1 MSAAPRLASNDTVV
15 QKAVVDERP
24 SSWWHLPVTTTVLGL
39 IALVFF
45 GLRGIP
51 GADSTYGIARENDV
65 NPLGIIPQQITVPS
79 MGAAIALSVI
89 ALLAS
94 AALWALQSRPHRIRP
109 VVRNPIIAVFAVA
122 WVLAF
127 MTWVISERALDVGS
141 LLQATIILCVPLAF
155 GALSGVLSER
165 AGVIN
170 IAIEGQL
177 LFGAFGA
184 ALVGSLL
191 GSVWAGLIAAPL
203 VAVLIGVML
212 ALFAVGYQVQQII
225 VGVVLNVF
233 AVGIT
238 SFFFGSVMSQNPG
251 MFNTPMRLPTLGSSG
266 LVDIPVIG
274 AVLRFLL
281 DIPVIGRMIFDQNIL
296 VYLMW
301 LIVIVLTIA
310 LFRTRWG
317 LRVRAVGE
325 HPRAAD
331 TVGIKVNPTR
341 WSNVL
346 LGSAVAGL
354 GGAMLTI
361 GTGVAFGEDMS
372 AGKGYIALAA
382 MILGRYHPVG
392 ALLAALTFAFAD
404 SLQLR
409 LGTMSAAEG
418 GVSIPG
424 DFLLMLPYVVALF
437 AVAGVVGRVRVPA
450 ADGVPYVKQ

>member
-1 MSAAPRLASNDTVV
+1 MSTTPV
-15 QKAVVDERP
+15 VVDDSAVEKTFEDSRP
-24 SSWWHLPVTTTVLGL
+24 ANWWHLPVTTTVLGL
-39 IALVFF
+39 LALVLF

-51 GADSTYGIARENDV
+51 GVESVYVLARESDL
-65 NPLGIIPQQITVPS
+65 NPFGIVPERVTLPS
-79 MGAAIALSVI
+79 MGGAIGFALL

-94 AALWALQSRPHRIRP
+94 AGLWVLQHRSARPPARLRLALLI
-109 VVRNPIIAVFAVA
+109 VFAVA
-122 WVLAF
+122 WVLTF
-127 MTWVISERALDVGS
+127 MTWVISQRTLDVTT
-141 LLQATIILCVPLAF
+141 LLQATIVLAVPLAF

-184 ALVGSLL
+184 TLIGSLA
-191 GSVWAGLIAAPL
+191 GNVWIGLLSAPFM
-203 VAVLIGVML
+203 AMVMGALL
-212 ALFAVGYQVQQII
+212 ALFAVGYHVQQII
-225 VGVVLNVF
+225 VGVVLNVL
-233 AVGIT
+233 AIGVT
-238 SFFFGSVMSQNPG
+238 SFFFGTVMRDNPG
-251 MFNTPMRLPTLGSSG
+251 VFNSPMRLPTLR
-266 LVDIPVIG
+266 IP
-274 AVLRFLL
+274 LL
-281 DIPVIGRMIFDQNIL
+281 ADIPVIGRMLFEQNIL

-301 LIVIVLTIA
+301 IIVAGLTVA

-325 HPRAAD
+325 HPKAAD
-331 TVGIKVNPTR
+331 TVGIAVNLTS
-341 WSNVL
+341 WKNVL
-346 LGSAVAGL
+346 LGAAVAGL
-354 GGAMLTI
+354 GGATLTI
-361 GTGVAFGEDMS
+361 GTGVAFGEEMS

-409 LGTMSAAEG
+409 LGTMTASEG

-424 DFLLMLPYVVALF
+424 DFLLMLPYIVALF

-450 ADGVPYVKQ
+450 ADGQPYIKQ

>member
-1 MSAAPRLASNDTVV
+1 MSTAPHVV
-15 QKAVVDERP
+15 ADDSPVEKAFTDVRP
-24 SSWWHLPVTTTVLGL
+24 TSWWHLPATTTVMGL
-39 IALVFF
+39 LALVVF

-51 GADSTYGIARENDV
+51 GVDSAYVVVHESDL
-65 NPLGIIPQQITVPS
+65 NPFGLIPERIVVSS
-79 MGAAIALSVI
+79 MGGAIALSVI

-94 AALWALQSRPHRIRP
+94 AALWVLHARSARPSARARLTL
-109 VVRNPIIAVFAVA
+109 IAVFAVA
-122 WVLAF
+122 WILAF
-127 MTWVISERALDVGS
+127 MTWVISQRTLDVTT
-141 LLQATIILCVPLAF
+141 LLQGTIVLAVPLAF

-165 AGVIN
+165 SGVIN

-184 ALVGSLL
+184 TLVGSIT
-191 GSVWAGLIAAPL
+191 GSVWIGLLAAPI
-203 VAVLIGVML
+203 VAMFMGALL
-212 ALFAVGYQVQQII
+212 AMFAVGYHVQQII
-225 VGVVLNVF
+225 VGVVLNVL
-233 AVGIT
+233 AIGLT
-238 SFFFGSVMSQNPG
+238 SFFFGSVMSDNPG
-251 MFNTPMRLPTLGSSG
+251 LFNAPMRLPTLRIPV
-266 LVDIPVIG
+266 LADIPLVG
-274 AVLRFLL
+274 AALFE
-281 DIPVIGRMIFDQNIL
+281 QNIL

-301 LIVIVLTIA
+301 IIVAGLTVA

-325 HPRAAD
+325 HPKAAD
-331 TVGIKVNPTR
+331 TVGIAVNLTR
-341 WSNVL
+341 WKNVL

-354 GGAMLTI
+354 GGATLTI
-361 GTGVAFGEDMS
+361 GTGVAFGEEMS

-424 DFLLMLPYVVALF
+424 DFLLMLPYIVALF

-450 ADGVPYVKQ
+450 ADGQPYIKQ

>member
-1 MSAAPRLASNDTVV
+1 MTATPTVAPDDSEV
-15 QKAVVDERP
+15 QKKVTDERP
-24 SSWWHLPVTTTVLGL
+24 DSWWHLPVTTTVLGL

-45 GLRGIP
+45 GLRGVP
-51 GADSTYGIARENDV
+51 GAESSFALAREGDL
-65 NPLGIIPQQITVPS
+65 NPFGLIPERITVPS
-79 MGAAIALSVI
+79 IGGAVALAVI
-89 ALLAS
+89 ALAAS
-94 AALWALQSRPHRIRP
+94 ATLWVLHARAARPRHAARIGL
-109 VVRNPIIAVFAVA
+109 IAVFAVS
-122 WVLAF
+122 WILAF
-127 MTWVISERALDVGS
+127 MTWVISERALDVAT
-141 LLQATIILCVPLAF
+141 LLQGTLALAVPLAF

-184 ALVGSLL
+184 ALVGSLA
-191 GSVWAGLIAAPL
+191 GSAWVGLIAAPIMAL
-203 VAVLIGVML
+203 VMGALL
-212 ALFAVGYQVQQII
+212 AMFAVGYRVQQII
-225 VGVVLNVF
+225 VGVVLNVL
-233 AVGIT
+233 AIGVT
-238 SFFFGSVMSQNPG
+238 SFFFGSVMRQNPG
-251 MFNTPMRLPTLGSSG
+251 QFNSPLRLPTLR
-266 LVDIPVIG
+266 IPVL
-274 AVLRFLL
+274 A
-281 DIPVIGRMIFDQNIL
+281 DIPVIGRVLFEQNIL

-301 LIVIVLTIA
+301 IIVAGLTVA

-331 TVGIKVNPTR
+331 TVGIPVNRTR
-341 WSNVL
+341 WINVM

-354 GGAMLTI
+354 GGATLTI
-361 GTGVAFGEDMS
+361 GTGVAFGEEMS

>member
-1 MSAAPRLASNDTVV
+1 MSTTPV
-15 QKAVVDERP
+15 VVDDSAVEKTFEDSRP
-24 SSWWHLPVTTTVLGL
+24 ANWWHLPVTTTVLGL
-39 IALVFF
+39 LALALF

-51 GADSTYGIARENDV
+51 GVESVYVLARESDL
-65 NPLGIIPQQITVPS
+65 NPFGIVPERVTLPS
-79 MGAAIALSVI
+79 MGGAIGFALL

-94 AALWALQSRPHRIRP
+94 AGLWVLQHRSARPPARLRLALLI
-109 VVRNPIIAVFAVA
+109 VFAVA
-122 WVLAF
+122 WVLTF
-127 MTWVISERALDVGS
+127 MTWVISQRTLDVTT
-141 LLQATIILCVPLAF
+141 LLQATIVLAVPLAF

-184 ALVGSLL
+184 TLIGSLA
-191 GSVWAGLIAAPL
+191 GNVWIGLLSAPFM
-203 VAVLIGVML
+203 AMVMGALL
-212 ALFAVGYQVQQII
+212 ALFAVGYHVQQII
-225 VGVVLNVF
+225 VGVVLNVL
-233 AVGIT
+233 AIGVT
-238 SFFFGSVMSQNPG
+238 SFFFGTVMRDNPG
-251 MFNTPMRLPTLGSSG
+251 VFNSPMRLPTLR
-266 LVDIPVIG
+266 IP
-274 AVLRFLL
+274 LL
-281 DIPVIGRMIFDQNIL
+281 ADIPVIGRMLFEQNIL

-301 LIVIVLTIA
+301 IIVAGLTVA

-325 HPRAAD
+325 HPKAAD
-331 TVGIKVNPTR
+331 TVGIAVNLTR
-341 WSNVL
+341 WKNVL

-354 GGAMLTI
+354 GGATLTI
-361 GTGVAFGEDMS
+361 GTGVAFGEEMS
-372 AGKGYIALAA
+372 SGKGYIALAA

-409 LGTMSAAEG
+409 LGTMTASEG

-424 DFLLMLPYVVALF
+424 DFLLMLPYIVALF

-450 ADGVPYVKQ
+450 ADGQPYIKQ

>member
-1 MSAAPRLASNDTVV
+1 MTATPTVAPDDSEV
-15 QKAVVDERP
+15 QKKVTDERP
-24 SSWWHLPVTTTVLGL
+24 DRWWHLPATTTVLGL

-45 GLRGIP
+45 GLRGVP
-51 GADSTYGIARENDV
+51 GAESSFALAREGDL
-65 NPLGIIPQQITVPS
+65 NPFGLIPERITVPS
-79 MGAAIALSVI
+79 IGGAVALAVI
-89 ALLAS
+89 ALAAS
-94 AALWALQSRPHRIRP
+94 AALWVLHARAARPRP
-109 VVRNPIIAVFAVA
+109 AARLGLIAVFAVS
-122 WVLAF
+122 WILAF
-127 MTWVISERALDVGS
+127 MTWVISERALDVAT
-141 LLQATIILCVPLAF
+141 LLQGTLALAVPLAF

-184 ALVGSLL
+184 ALVGSLA
-191 GSVWAGLIAAPL
+191 GSAWVGLVAAPFMAL
-203 VAVLIGVML
+203 VMGALL
-212 ALFAVGYQVQQII
+212 AMFAVGYRVQQII
-225 VGVVLNVF
+225 VGVVLNVL
-233 AVGIT
+233 AIGVT
-238 SFFFGSVMSQNPG
+238 SFFFGTVMRQNPG
-251 MFNTPMRLPTLGSSG
+251 QFNSPLRLPTLR
-266 LVDIPVIG
+266 IPVL
-274 AVLRFLL
+274 A
-281 DIPVIGRMIFDQNIL
+281 DIPVIGRVLFEQNIL

-301 LIVIVLTIA
+301 IIVAGLTVA

-331 TVGIKVNPTR
+331 TVGIPVNRTR
-341 WSNVL
+341 WINVM

-354 GGAMLTI
+354 GGATLTI
-361 GTGVAFGEDMS
+361 GTGVAFGEEMS

>member
-1 MSAAPRLASNDTVV
+1 MSTAPAITSDDAEVTKV
-15 QKAVVDERP
+15 VVDER
-24 SSWWHLPVTTTVLGL
+24 SATWWHLPLTTTVLGL

-51 GADSTYGIARENDV
+51 GVESSFALAREGDL
-65 NPLGIIPQQITVPS
+65 NPLGIVPERITIPS
-79 MGAAIALSVI
+79 MGGAIALSVI
-89 ALLAS
+89 ALSAS
-94 AALWALQSRPHRIRP
+94 VGLWVLLSRQARP
-109 VVRNPIIAVFAVA
+109 RRSARLGLILLFAIA
-122 WVLAF
+122 WILAF
-127 MTWVISERALDVGS
+127 MTWVISEKALDVAT
-141 LLQATIILCVPLAF
+141 LLQGTLALSVPLAF

-165 AGVIN
+165 SGVIN

-177 LFGAFGA
+177 LVGAFGG
-184 ALVGSLL
+184 ALVGSMT
-191 GSVWAGLIAAPL
+191 GSVWIGLIAAPL
-203 VAVLIGVML
+203 MALTIGAML
-212 ALFAVGYQVQQII
+212 ALFAVGYHVQQII
-225 VGVVLNVF
+225 VGVVLNVL
-233 AVGIT
+233 ALGIT
-238 SFFFGSVMSQNPG
+238 SFFFGTVMRHDPG
-251 MFNTPMRLPTLGSSG
+251 QFNTPLVLPSFRIPL
-266 LVDIPVIG
+266 LADIPVIG
-274 AVLRFLL
+274 TVLFN
-281 DIPVIGRMIFDQNIL
+281 QNVL

-301 LIVIVLTIA
+301 IIVGGLTIA

-331 TVGIKVNPTR
+331 TVGIPVNRTR

-354 GGAMLTI
+354 GGAALTL

-409 LGTMSAAEG
+409 LGTTSAQEG

-437 AVAGVVGRVRVPA
+437 AVAGVVGRVRPPA
-450 ADGVPYVKQ
+450 ANGQPYVSQ

>member
-1 MSAAPRLASNDTVV
+1 MSAAPVVVTDDT
-15 QKAVVDERP
+15 AVRRTLDDTRP
-24 SSWWHLPVTTTVLGL
+24 RSWWHLPATTTVMGL
-39 IALVFF
+39 LALLFF

-51 GADSTYGIARENDV
+51 GVDSAFVLARESDL
-65 NPLGIIPQQITVPS
+65 NPFGIVPERVILPS
-79 MGAAIALSVI
+79 MGGAIGLSGLS
-89 ALLAS
+89 LLTS
-94 AALWALQSRPHRIRP
+94 AGLWVLHARSARPRARVRIP
-109 VVRNPIIAVFAVA
+109 LIVVFAVA
-122 WVLAF
+122 WILAF
-127 MTWVISERALDVGS
+127 MIWVISQRALDVTT
-141 LLQATIILCVPLAF
+141 LLQGTIVLAVPLAF

-184 ALVGSLL
+184 TLIGSMT
-191 GSVWAGLIAAPL
+191 GSVWLGLLAAPL
-203 VAVLIGVML
+203 VALFMGAML

-233 AVGIT
+233 AIGLT
-238 SFFFGSVMSQNPG
+238 SFFFGTVMRQNPG
-251 MFNTPMRLPTLGSSG
+251 VFNAPLRLPTLR
-266 LVDIPVIG
+266 IP
-274 AVLRFLL
+274 LL
-281 DIPVIGRMIFDQNIL
+281 ADIPVIGRMLFEQNVL

-301 LIVIVLTIA
+301 IIVAGLTVA

-331 TVGIKVNPTR
+331 TVGIAVNRTR
-341 WSNVL
+341 WTNVL

-354 GGAMLTI
+354 GGASLTI
-361 GTGVAFGEDMS
+361 GTGVAFGEEMS
-372 AGKGYIALAA
+372 AGRGYIALAA

-392 ALLAALTFAFAD
+392 ALLAALTFAFAE

-424 DFLLMLPYVVALF
+424 DFMLMLPYVVALF

-450 ADGVPYVKQ
+450 ANGQPYVKQ

>member
-1 MSAAPRLASNDTVV
+1 MSATTRLASDDAVV

-24 SSWWHLPVTTTVLGL
+24 STWWHLPLTTTILGVLGL
-39 IALVFF
+39 IFF

-51 GADSTYGIARENDV
+51 GASSTYGIAREKDL
-65 NPLGIIPQQITVPS
+65 NPLGILPEQVTVPS
-79 MGAAIALSVI
+79 MAASIVLAVI

-94 AALWALQSRPHRIRP
+94 AALWALQSRPHRLRPAIRNTL
-109 VVRNPIIAVFAVA
+109 VGIFAVA
-122 WVLAF
+122 WVLSF
-127 MTWVISERALDVGS
+127 MTWVISERSLSVGT
-141 LLQATIILCVPLAF
+141 LLQSTVILAVPLAF

-191 GSVWAGLIAAPL
+191 GNVWAGLIAAPL
-203 VAVLIGVML
+203 VAVLMGALL

-238 SFFFGSVMSQNPG
+238 SFFFGSVMSENPG
-251 MFNTPMRLPTLGSSG
+251 MFNSPMRLPTLRIP
-266 LVDIPVIG
+266 LLADIPLIG
-274 AVLRFLL
+274 SALFE
-281 DIPVIGRMIFDQNIL
+281 QNIL

-301 LIVIVLTIA
+301 VIVAVLTIA

-450 ADGVPYVKQ
+450 ADGIPYVKQ

>member
-1 MSAAPRLASNDTVV
+1 MSTAPVVVADDSAVERRLDDT
-15 QKAVVDERP
+15 RP
-24 SSWWHLPVTTTVLGL
+24 ASWWHLPVTTTVLGL
-39 IALVFF
+39 VALAFF

-51 GADSTYGIARENDV
+51 GVESAFVLARKSDLNPFGIVPET
-65 NPLGIIPQQITVPS
+65 ITLPS
-79 MGAAIALSVI
+79 KGGAVALS
-89 ALLAS
+89 LLALGVS
-94 AALWALQSRPHRIRP
+94 AALWVLQARSARPPARLRITLI
-109 VVRNPIIAVFAVA
+109 VVFALA
-122 WVLAF
+122 WILAF
-127 MTWVISERALDVGS
+127 MTWVISQRTLDVTT
-141 LLQATIILCVPLAF
+141 LLQGTIVLAVPLAF

-184 ALVGSLL
+184 TLIGSLA
-191 GSVWAGLIAAPL
+191 GNVWVGLVAAPL
-203 VAVLIGVML
+203 MALVMGALL
-212 ALFAVGYQVQQII
+212 ALFAVGYHVQQII
-225 VGVVLNVF
+225 VGVVLNVL
-233 AVGIT
+233 AIGVT
-238 SFFFGSVMSQNPG
+238 SFFFGTVMRDNPG
-251 MFNTPMRLPTLGSSG
+251 LFNAPLRLPTLR
-266 LVDIPVIG
+266 VPVL
-274 AVLRFLL
+274 A
-281 DIPVIGRMIFDQNIL
+281 DIPVIGRVLFEQNIL

-301 LIVIVLTIA
+301 IIVAGLTVA

-325 HPRAAD
+325 HPKAAD
-331 TVGIKVNPTR
+331 TVGIAVNLTR
-341 WSNVL
+341 WKNVL
-346 LGSAVAGL
+346 LGAAVAGL
-354 GGAMLTI
+354 GGATLTI
-361 GTGVAFGEDMS
+361 GTGVAFGEEMS

-424 DFLLMLPYVVALF
+424 DFLLMLPYIVALF

-450 ADGVPYVKQ
+450 ADGQPYIKQ

>member
-1 MSAAPRLASNDTVV
+1 MSTTPV
-15 QKAVVDERP
+15 VVDDSAVEKTFEDSRP
-24 SSWWHLPVTTTVLGL
+24 ANWWHLPVTTTVLGL
-39 IALVFF
+39 LALALF

-51 GADSTYGIARENDV
+51 GVESVYVLARESDL
-65 NPLGIIPQQITVPS
+65 NPFGIVPERVTLPS
-79 MGAAIALSVI
+79 MGGAIGFALL

-94 AALWALQSRPHRIRP
+94 AGLWVLQHRSARPPARLRLALLI
-109 VVRNPIIAVFAVA
+109 VFAVA
-122 WVLAF
+122 WVLTF
-127 MTWVISERALDVGS
+127 MTWVISQRTLDVTT
-141 LLQATIILCVPLAF
+141 LLQATIVLAVPLAF

-184 ALVGSLL
+184 TLIGSLA
-191 GSVWAGLIAAPL
+191 GNVWIGLLSAPFM
-203 VAVLIGVML
+203 AMVMGALL
-212 ALFAVGYQVQQII
+212 ALFAVGYHVQQII
-225 VGVVLNVF
+225 VGVVLNVL
-233 AVGIT
+233 AIGVT
-238 SFFFGSVMSQNPG
+238 SFFFGTVMRDNPG
-251 MFNTPMRLPTLGSSG
+251 VFNSPMRLPTLR
-266 LVDIPVIG
+266 IP
-274 AVLRFLL
+274 LL
-281 DIPVIGRMIFDQNIL
+281 ADIPVIGRMLFEQNIL

-301 LIVIVLTIA
+301 IIVAGLTVA

-325 HPRAAD
+325 HPKAAD
-331 TVGIKVNPTR
+331 TVGIAVNLTR
-341 WSNVL
+341 WKNVL

-354 GGAMLTI
+354 GGATLTI
-361 GTGVAFGEDMS
+361 GTGVAFGEEMS

-409 LGTMSAAEG
+409 LGTMTAAAG

-424 DFLLMLPYVVALF
+424 DFLLMLPYIVALA

-450 ADGVPYVKQ
+450 ANGTPYIKQ

>member
-1 MSAAPRLASNDTVV
+1 MSATTRLASDDAVV

-24 SSWWHLPVTTTVLGL
+24 STWWHLPLTTTILGVLGL
-39 IALVFF
+39 IFF

-51 GADSTYGIARENDV
+51 GASSTYGIAREKDL
-65 NPLGIIPQQITVPS
+65 NPLGILPEQVTVPS
-79 MGAAIALSVI
+79 MAASIVLAVI

-94 AALWALQSRPHRIRP
+94 AALWALQSRPRRLRPAIRNTL
-109 VVRNPIIAVFAVA
+109 VGIFAVA
-122 WVLAF
+122 WVLSF
-127 MTWVISERALDVGS
+127 MTWVISERSLSVGT
-141 LLQATIILCVPLAF
+141 LLQSTVILAVPLAF

-191 GSVWAGLIAAPL
+191 GNVWAGLIAAPL
-203 VAVLIGVML
+203 VAVLMGALL

-238 SFFFGSVMSQNPG
+238 SFFFGSVMSANPG
-251 MFNTPMRLPTLGSSG
+251 MFNSPMRLPTLRIP
-266 LVDIPVIG
+266 LLADIPLIG
-274 AVLRFLL
+274 SALFE
-281 DIPVIGRMIFDQNIL
+281 QNIL

-301 LIVIVLTIA
+301 VIVVVLTIA

-331 TVGIKVNPTR
+331 TVCIKVNPTR

-424 DFLLMLPYVVALF
+424 DFLLMLPYVVVLF

-450 ADGVPYVKQ
+450 ADGIPYVKQ

>member
-1 MSAAPRLASNDTVV
+1 MSTTPV
-15 QKAVVDERP
+15 VVDDSAVEKTFEDSRP
-24 SSWWHLPVTTTVLGL
+24 ANWWHLPVTTTVLGL
-39 IALVFF
+39 LALALF

-51 GADSTYGIARENDV
+51 GVESVYVLARESDL
-65 NPLGIIPQQITVPS
+65 NPFGIVPERVTLPS
-79 MGAAIALSVI
+79 MGGAIGFALL

-94 AALWALQSRPHRIRP
+94 AGLWVLQHRSARPPARLRLALLI
-109 VVRNPIIAVFAVA
+109 VFAVA
-122 WVLAF
+122 WVLTF
-127 MTWVISERALDVGS
+127 MTWVISQRTLDVTT
-141 LLQATIILCVPLAF
+141 LLQATIVLAVPLAF

-184 ALVGSLL
+184 TLIGSLA
-191 GSVWAGLIAAPL
+191 GNVWIGLLSAPFM
-203 VAVLIGVML
+203 AMVMGALL
-212 ALFAVGYQVQQII
+212 ALFAVGYHVQQII
-225 VGVVLNVF
+225 VGVVLNALAIGV
-233 AVGIT
+233 T
-238 SFFFGSVMSQNPG
+238 SFFFGTVMRDNPG
-251 MFNTPMRLPTLGSSG
+251 VFNSPMRLPTLR
-266 LVDIPVIG
+266 IP
-274 AVLRFLL
+274 LL
-281 DIPVIGRMIFDQNIL
+281 ADIPVIGRMLFEQNIL

-301 LIVIVLTIA
+301 IIVAGLTVA

-325 HPRAAD
+325 HPKAAD
-331 TVGIKVNPTR
+331 TVGIAVNLTR
-341 WSNVL
+341 WKNVL

-354 GGAMLTI
+354 GGATLTI
-361 GTGVAFGEDMS
+361 GTGVAFGEEMS

-409 LGTMSAAEG
+409 LGTMTASEG

-424 DFLLMLPYVVALF
+424 DFLLMLPYIVALF

-450 ADGVPYVKQ
+450 ADGQPYIKQ

>member
-1 MSAAPRLASNDTVV
+1 MSTAPMVV
-15 QKAVVDERP
+15 QDDSAVRKKLDDIRP
-24 SSWWHLPVTTTVLGL
+24 DSWWHLPATTSVMGL
-39 IALVFF
+39 VALVLF

-51 GADSTYGIARENDV
+51 GVESTYVLARESDL
-65 NPLGIIPQQITVPS
+65 NPLGIVPERIAVPA
-79 MGAAIALSVI
+79 MGGAIALSVV

-94 AALWALQSRPHRIRP
+94 VGLWMLHARSARPRGAARLALIG
-109 VVRNPIIAVFAVA
+109 VFAVA
-122 WVLAF
+122 WILAF
-127 MTWVISERALDVGS
+127 MTWVISQRALDVTT
-141 LLQATIILCVPLAF
+141 LLQGTIVLAVPLAF

-165 AGVIN
+165 SGVIN

-184 ALVGSLL
+184 TLIGSMT
-191 GSVWAGLIAAPL
+191 GSVWIGLVAAPVMAL
-203 VAVLIGVML
+203 VMGAML
-212 ALFAVGYQVQQII
+212 ALFAVGYHVQQII

-233 AVGIT
+233 AIGIT
-238 SFFFGSVMSQNPG
+238 SFFFGTVMRDNPA
-251 MFNTPMRLPTLGSSG
+251 MFNAPMRLPTLR
-266 LVDIPVIG
+266 VPVL
-274 AVLRFLL
+274 A
-281 DIPVIGRMIFDQNIL
+281 DIPVIGRVLFEQNIL

-301 LIVIVLTIA
+301 IVVAGLTIA

-325 HPRAAD
+325 HPKAAD
-331 TVGIKVNPTR
+331 TVGIAVNLTR
-341 WSNVL
+341 WKNVL

-354 GGAMLTI
+354 GGATLTI
-361 GTGVAFGEDMS
+361 GTGVAFGEEMS

-424 DFLLMLPYVVALF
+424 DFLLMLPYIVALF

-450 ADGVPYVKQ
+450 ANGTPYVKQ

>member
-1 MSAAPRLASNDTVV
+1 MSTAPVVVKDDSAV
-15 QKAVVDERP
+15 QKTLDDIRP
-24 SSWWHLPVTTTVLGL
+24 HSWWHLPVTTTVMGL
-39 IALVFF
+39 IALVVF

-51 GADSTYGIARENDV
+51 GVESTYVLAREGDL
-65 NPLGIIPQQITVPS
+65 NPLGIVPERIAVPA
-79 MGAAIALSVI
+79 MGGAIALSI
-89 ALLAS
+89 LALLAS
-94 AALWALQSRPHRIRP
+94 VGLWVLHARSARPRGGARLAL
-109 VVRNPIIAVFAVA
+109 IAVFAVA
-122 WVLAF
+122 WILAF
-127 MTWVISERALDVGS
+127 MTWVISQRTLDVTT
-141 LLQATIILCVPLAF
+141 LLQGTIVLAVPLAF

-165 AGVIN
+165 SGVIN

-184 ALVGSLL
+184 TLVGSMT
-191 GSVWAGLIAAPL
+191 GNVWIGLAAAP
-203 VAVLIGVML
+203 VMALIMGAML

-233 AVGIT
+233 AIGIT
-238 SFFFGSVMSQNPG
+238 SFFFGTVMRDNPA
-251 MFNTPMRLPTLGSSG
+251 MFNAPMRLPTLRIP
-266 LVDIPVIG
+266 LLADIPVLG
-274 AVLRFLL
+274 RVLFE
-281 DIPVIGRMIFDQNIL
+281 QNIL

-301 LIVIVLTIA
+301 IVVAVLTIA

-325 HPRAAD
+325 HPKAAD
-331 TVGIKVNPTR
+331 TVGIAVNLTR
-341 WSNVL
+341 WKNVL

-354 GGAMLTI
+354 GGATLTI
-361 GTGVAFGEDMS
+361 GTGVAFGEEMS

-424 DFLLMLPYVVALF
+424 DFLLMLPYIVALF

-450 ADGVPYVKQ
+450 ANGQPYVKQ

>member
-1 MSAAPRLASNDTVV
+1 MSATTRLASDDAVV

-24 SSWWHLPVTTTVLGL
+24 STWWHLPLTTTILGVLAL
-39 IALVFF
+39 ILF

-51 GADSTYGIARENDV
+51 GASSTYGIAREKDL
-65 NPLGIIPQQITVPS
+65 NPLGILPEQVTVPS
-79 MGAAIALSVI
+79 MTASIVLAVI

-94 AALWALQSRPHRIRP
+94 AALWALQSRPRRLRPAIRNTL
-109 VVRNPIIAVFAVA
+109 VGIFAVA
-122 WVLAF
+122 WVLSF
-127 MTWVISERALDVGS
+127 MTWVISERSLSVGT
-141 LLQATIILCVPLAF
+141 LLQSTVILAVPLAF

-191 GSVWAGLIAAPL
+191 GNVWAGLIAAPL
-203 VAVLIGVML
+203 VAVLMGALL

-238 SFFFGSVMSQNPG
+238 SFFFGSVMSENPG
-251 MFNTPMRLPTLGSSG
+251 MFNSPMRLPTLRIP
-266 LVDIPVIG
+266 LLADIPLIG
-274 AVLRFLL
+274 SALFE
-281 DIPVIGRMIFDQNIL
+281 QNIL

-301 LIVIVLTIA
+301 VIVAVLTIA

-450 ADGVPYVKQ
+450 ADGIPYVKQ

>member
-1 MSAAPRLASNDTVV
+1 MSATTRLASDDAVV

-24 SSWWHLPVTTTVLGL
+24 STWWHLPLTTTILGVLGL
-39 IALVFF
+39 IFF

-51 GADSTYGIARENDV
+51 GASSTYGIAREKDL
-65 NPLGIIPQQITVPS
+65 NPLGILPEQVTVPS
-79 MGAAIALSVI
+79 MTASIVLAVI

-94 AALWALQSRPHRIRP
+94 AALWALQSRPRRLRPAIRNTL
-109 VVRNPIIAVFAVA
+109 VGIFAVA
-122 WVLAF
+122 WVLSF
-127 MTWVISERALDVGS
+127 MTWVISERSLSVGT
-141 LLQATIILCVPLAF
+141 LLQSTVILAVPLAF

-191 GSVWAGLIAAPL
+191 GNVWAGLIAAPL
-203 VAVLIGVML
+203 VAVLMGALL

-238 SFFFGSVMSQNPG
+238 SFFFGSVMSENPG
-251 MFNTPMRLPTLGSSG
+251 MFNSPMRLPTLRIP
-266 LVDIPVIG
+266 LLADIPLIG
-274 AVLRFLL
+274 SALFE
-281 DIPVIGRMIFDQNIL
+281 QNIL

-301 LIVIVLTIA
+301 VIVVVLTIA

-361 GTGVAFGEDMS
+361 GTGVAFGEDM
-372 AGKGYIALAA
+372 L
-382 MILGRYHPVG
+382 
-392 ALLAALTFAFAD
+392 
-404 SLQLR
+404 SL
-409 LGTMSAAEG
+409 
-418 GVSIPG
+418 IHI
-424 DFLLMLPYVVALF
+424 
-437 AVAGVVGRVRVPA
+437 
-450 ADGVPYVKQ
+450 

>member
-1 MSAAPRLASNDTVV
+1 MSTTPV
-15 QKAVVDERP
+15 VVDDSAVEKTFEDSRP
-24 SSWWHLPVTTTVLGL
+24 ANWWHLPVTTTVLGL
-39 IALVFF
+39 LALVLF

-51 GADSTYGIARENDV
+51 GVESVYVLARESDL
-65 NPLGIIPQQITVPS
+65 NPFGIVPERVTLPS
-79 MGAAIALSVI
+79 MGGAIGFALL

-94 AALWALQSRPHRIRP
+94 AGLWVLQHRSARPPARLRLALLI
-109 VVRNPIIAVFAVA
+109 VFAVA
-122 WVLAF
+122 WVLTF
-127 MTWVISERALDVGS
+127 MTWVISQRTLDVTT
-141 LLQATIILCVPLAF
+141 LLQATIVLAVPLAF

-184 ALVGSLL
+184 TLIGSLA
-191 GSVWAGLIAAPL
+191 GNVWIGLLSAPFM
-203 VAVLIGVML
+203 AMVMGALL
-212 ALFAVGYQVQQII
+212 ALFAVGYHVQQII
-225 VGVVLNVF
+225 VGVVLNVL
-233 AVGIT
+233 AIGVT
-238 SFFFGSVMSQNPG
+238 SFFFGTVMRDNPG
-251 MFNTPMRLPTLGSSG
+251 VFNSPMRLPTLR
-266 LVDIPVIG
+266 IP
-274 AVLRFLL
+274 LL
-281 DIPVIGRMIFDQNIL
+281 ADIPVIGRMLFEQNIL

-301 LIVIVLTIA
+301 IIVAGLTVA

-325 HPRAAD
+325 HPKAAD
-331 TVGIKVNPTR
+331 TVGIAVNLTR
-341 WSNVL
+341 WKNVL

-354 GGAMLTI
+354 GGATLTI
-361 GTGVAFGEDMS
+361 GTGVAFGEEMS

-409 LGTMSAAEG
+409 LGTMTASEG

-424 DFLLMLPYVVALF
+424 DFLLMLPYIVALC
-437 AVAGVVGRVRVPA
+437 AVAGVVGGVRVPA
-450 ADGVPYVKQ
+450 AAGQPYIKQ

>member
-1 MSAAPRLASNDTVV
+1 MSAAPVIVTDDSTVTRRKEDT
-15 QKAVVDERP
+15 RP
-24 SSWWHLPVTTTVLGL
+24 GSWWRMPTVLTVMAL
-39 IALVFF
+39 LALVFF

-51 GADSTYGIARENDV
+51 GADSVYVLAREGDL
-65 NPLGIIPQQITVPS
+65 NPLGIIPERVQLPS
-79 MGAAIALSVI
+79 MPGATILAII
-89 ALLAS
+89 ALLAAGGVWFLHATRPRPGGKLRTS
-94 AALWALQSRPHRIRP
+94 LIAL
-109 VVRNPIIAVFAVA
+109 FAVA
-122 WVLAF
+122 WVLSF
-127 MTWVISERALDVGS
+127 MTWVISERTLDVTT
-141 LLQATIILCVPLAF
+141 LLQGTIVLAVPLAF
-155 GALSGVLSER
+155 GSLSGVLSER

-184 ALVGSLL
+184 ALVASLT
-191 GSVWAGLIAAPL
+191 GSVWVGLLAAPL
-203 VAVLIGVML
+203 VALFMGALL

-233 AVGIT
+233 AIGLT
-238 SFFFGSVMSQNPG
+238 SFFFGTVMTQDPG
-251 MFNTPMRLPTLGSSG
+251 TYNRPMRLPTLR
-266 LVDIPVIG
+266 IPVL
-274 AVLRFLL
+274 A
-281 DIPVIGRMIFDQNIL
+281 DIPVIGRVLFEQNVL

-301 LIVIVLTIA
+301 IIVAVLTIA

-331 TVGIKVNPTR
+331 TVGIAVNPTR
-341 WSNVL
+341 WKNVL

-354 GGAMLTI
+354 GGATLTI
-361 GTGVAFGEDMS
+361 GTGVAFGEEMS

-382 MILGRYHPVG
+382 MILGRYHPIG

-409 LGTMSAAEG
+409 LGTMVSQEG
-418 GVSIPG
+418 GVAIPG

-450 ADGVPYVKQ
+450 ADGIPYTKQ

>member
-1 MSAAPRLASNDTVV
+1 MSTATRLASDDTVV
-15 QKAVVDERP
+15 TKTIVDERP
-24 SSWWHLPVTTTVLGL
+24 STWWHLPLTTTVMGL

-51 GADSTYGIARENDV
+51 GVSSTFGLAREGDL
-65 NPLGIIPQQITVPS
+65 NPGGIIPQQVSVPS
-79 MGAAIALSVI
+79 MGAAIALAVI

-94 AALWALQSRPHRIRP
+94 AALWALQSRPHRIKP
-109 VVRNPIIAVFAVA
+109 AVRNTLVAIFAVA

-127 MTWVISERALDVGS
+127 MTWVISEKALDVGT
-141 LLQATIILCVPLAF
+141 LLQSTIILAVPLAF

-165 AGVIN
+165 SGVIN

-191 GSVWAGLIAAPL
+191 GNVWAGLIAAPI
-203 VAVLIGVML
+203 VAILMGALL

-238 SFFFGSVMSQNPG
+238 SFFFGSVMTQNPG
-251 MFNTPMRLPTLGSSG
+251 VFNTPLRLPTLGSSS
-266 LVDIPVIG
+266 LVDIPVLG
-274 AVLRFLL
+274 ALFRALL
-281 DIPVIGRMIFDQNIL
+281 DIPVLGRMVFDQNIL

-301 LIVIVLTIA
+301 VIVIVLTIA

-409 LGTMSAAEG
+409 LGTMTAAGG

-450 ADGVPYVKQ
+450 ADGIPYVKQ

>member
-1 MSAAPRLASNDTVV
+1 MSAPAPQVEVV
-15 QKAVVDERP
+15 HDDSAVTREIVDERP
-24 SSWWHLPVTTTVLGL
+24 DNWWHLPTVLTVLGVLGL
-39 IALVFF
+39 IFF
-45 GLRGIP
+45 GLRGLS
-51 GADSTYGIARENDV
+51 GVTSTYVLARESDL
-65 NPLGIIPQQITVPS
+65 NPLGIIPESVTLPS
-79 MGAAIALSVI
+79 KPTSIVLAII
-89 ALLAS
+89 ALLAA
-94 AALWALQSRPHRIRP
+94 AALWALASRPHRMRKLH
-109 VVRNPIIAVFAVA
+109 RNLLIAAFAVT
-122 WVLAF
+122 WVLSF
-127 MTWVISERALDVGS
+127 MTWVISERSLDVAT
-141 LLQATIILCVPLAF
+141 LLQSTIVLAVPLAF
-155 GALSGVLSER
+155 GAFSGVLSER

-184 ALVGSLL
+184 
-191 GSVWAGLIAAPL
+191 
-203 VAVLIGVML
+203 VLIGSIFGNVWIGLLAAPIMALVLGAML

-233 AVGIT
+233 AIGVT
-238 SFFFGSVMSQNPG
+238 SFVFGTVMRQNAAT
-251 MFNTPMRLPTLGSSG
+251 FNSPMRLPSLR
-266 LVDIPVIG
+266 IPIL
-274 AVLRFLL
+274 A
-281 DIPVIGRMIFDQNIL
+281 DIPVIGRVLFDQNIL

-301 LIVIVLTIA
+301 VIVVALTVA

-354 GGAMLTI
+354 GGATLTI
-361 GTGVAFGEDMS
+361 GTGVAFGAEIS

-382 MILGRYHPVG
+382 MLLGRYHPVG

-409 LGTMSAAEG
+409 LGTMSASAG

-424 DFLLMLPYVVALF
+424 DFLLMLPYLVALF

>member
-1 MSAAPRLASNDTVV
+1 MSTLAPASQDAAVTRTIT
-15 QKAVVDERP
+15 DERP
-24 SSWWHLPVTTTVLGL
+24 ANWWHLPTALTVLGL
-39 IALVFF
+39 LALFFF
-45 GLRGIP
+45 GLRGLD
-51 GADSTYGIARENDV
+51 GVTSTYVLAHDGDL
-65 NPLGIIPQQITVPS
+65 NPGGLIPKQIEVPAKVTSIVLG
-79 MGAAIALSVI
+79 VI
-89 ALLAS
+89 ALI
-94 AALWALQSRPHRIRP
+94 AAGVLWALSARDQRLRPAL
-109 VVRNPIIAVFAVA
+109 RNSVLAVFAIA
-122 WVLAF
+122 WVLCF

-141 LLQATIILCVPLAF
+141 LLQGTILLAVPLAF
-155 GALSGVLSER
+155 GAFSGVLSER

-184 ALVGSLL
+184 VLVGSLT
-191 GSVWAGLIAAPL
+191 GSVWVGLLAAP
-203 VAVLIGVML
+203 VMALIMGAML

-238 SFFFGSVMSQNPG
+238 SFFFGTVMTEQPG
-251 MFNTPMRLPTLGSSG
+251 TFNTPMKLPNIRIPVLAD
-266 LVDIPVIG
+266 LPVIG
-274 AVLRFLL
+274 TVL
-281 DIPVIGRMIFDQNIL
+281 FDQNVL

-301 LIVIVLTIA
+301 VIVIVLTIA

-331 TVGIKVNPTR
+331 TVGIKVNATR

-354 GGAMLTI
+354 GGATLTI
-361 GTGVAFGEDMS
+361 GTGVAFGHEMS

-382 MILGRYHPVG
+382 MLLGRYHPVG

-409 LGTMSAAEG
+409 LGTMTAAEG

-424 DFLLMLPYVVALF
+424 DFLLMLPYIVALA

>member
-1 MSAAPRLASNDTVV
+1 MSTAPVIVADDSVV
-15 QKAVVDERP
+15 EKPQDETRS
-24 SSWWHLPVTTTVLGL
+24 SSWWHLPASLTVLGL
-39 IALVFF
+39 IALILF
-45 GLRGIP
+45 GLRGLP
-51 GADSTYGIARENDV
+51 GTESTFALARETDL
-65 NPLGIIPQQITVPS
+65 NPLGLVPERITVPS
-79 MGAAIALSVI
+79 QLAAI
-89 ALLAS
+89 LLAVLALAAS
-94 AALWALQSRPHRIRP
+94 AGLWALQALRARPPRALRLTL
-109 VVRNPIIAVFAVA
+109 IAVFAVA

-127 MTWVISERALDVGS
+127 MTWVISERSLDVTT
-141 LLQATIILCVPLAF
+141 LLQSTIVLAVPLAF

-184 ALVGSLL
+184 TLVGSLT
-191 GSVWAGLIAAPL
+191 GNVWAGLIAAPL
-203 VAVLIGVML
+203 VALLMGALL
-212 ALFAVGYQVQQII
+212 ALFAVGYHVQQII
-225 VGVVLNVF
+225 VGVVLNVL
-233 AVGIT
+233 ALGVT
-238 SFFFGSVMSQNPG
+238 SFFFGTVMRDNPG
-251 MFNTPMRLPTLGSSG
+251 TFNAALRLP
-266 LVDIPVIG
+266 
-274 AVLRFLL
+274 VLRIPLL
-281 DIPVIGRMIFDQNIL
+281 ADIPVIGRVLFEQNIL

-301 LIVIVLTIA
+301 VIVALLTVA

-325 HPRAAD
+325 HPKAAD
-331 TVGIKVNPTR
+331 TVGIPVNLTR
-341 WSNVL
+341 WKNVL
-346 LGSAVAGL
+346 LGAAVAGL
-354 GGAMLTI
+354 GGATLTI

-409 LGTMSAAEG
+409 LGTMTAAEG

-450 ADGVPYVKQ
+450 ADGEPYIKQ

>member
-1 MSAAPRLASNDTVV
+1 MSTTPV
-15 QKAVVDERP
+15 VVDDSAVEKTFEDSRP
-24 SSWWHLPVTTTVLGL
+24 ANWWHLPVTTTVLGL
-39 IALVFF
+39 LALALF

-51 GADSTYGIARENDV
+51 GVESVYVLARESDL
-65 NPLGIIPQQITVPS
+65 NPFGIVPERVTLPS
-79 MGAAIALSVI
+79 MGGAIGFALL

-94 AALWALQSRPHRIRP
+94 AGLWVLQHRSARPPARLRLALLI
-109 VVRNPIIAVFAVA
+109 VFAVA
-122 WVLAF
+122 WVLTF
-127 MTWVISERALDVGS
+127 MTWVISQRTLDVTT
-141 LLQATIILCVPLAF
+141 LLQATIVLAVPLAF

-184 ALVGSLL
+184 TLIGSLA
-191 GSVWAGLIAAPL
+191 GNVWIGLLSAPFM
-203 VAVLIGVML
+203 AMVMGALL
-212 ALFAVGYQVQQII
+212 ALFAVGYHVQQII
-225 VGVVLNVF
+225 VGVVLNVL
-233 AVGIT
+233 AIGVT
-238 SFFFGSVMSQNPG
+238 SFFFGTVMRDNPG
-251 MFNTPMRLPTLGSSG
+251 VFNSPMRLPTLR
-266 LVDIPVIG
+266 IP
-274 AVLRFLL
+274 LL
-281 DIPVIGRMIFDQNIL
+281 ADIPVIGRMLFEQNIL

-301 LIVIVLTIA
+301 IIVAGLTVA

-325 HPRAAD
+325 HPKAAD
-331 TVGIKVNPTR
+331 TVGIAVNLTR
-341 WSNVL
+341 WKNVL

-354 GGAMLTI
+354 GGATLTI
-361 GTGVAFGEDMS
+361 GTGVAFGEEMS

-409 LGTMSAAEG
+409 LGTMTASEG

-424 DFLLMLPYVVALF
+424 DFLLMLPYIVALF

-450 ADGVPYVKQ
+450 ADGQPYIKQ